1 MRQGDPMTCT
11 RCGCLRYPLGSR
23 PPEPFVCSEC
33 WAEEWRATRKPSAAE
48 VKRRARAYIAERW
61 PKRAEARATVLSR
74 AAERPRLSTEG
85 GAT

>member
-1 MRQGDPMTCT
+1 MRQDDPVACT

-48 VKRRARAYIAERW
+48 VKRRARAYLDERY
-61 PKRAEARATVLSR
+61 PARVARREAVLLR
-74 AAERPRLSTEG
+74 AAGPERG
-85 GAT
+85 GTR